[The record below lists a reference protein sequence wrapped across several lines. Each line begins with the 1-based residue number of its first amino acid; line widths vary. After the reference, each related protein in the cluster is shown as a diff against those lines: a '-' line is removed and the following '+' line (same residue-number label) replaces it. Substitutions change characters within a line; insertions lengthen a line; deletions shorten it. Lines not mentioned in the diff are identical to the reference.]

1 MNEVKLNT
9 IRALIGEATP
19 KIGRFEAMILL
30 AHILGKPT
38 MTKSFPT
45 PRS

>member
-19 KIGRFEAMILL
+19 KIGRFS
-30 AHILGKPT
+30 PT
-38 MTKSFPT
+38 FWAS
-45 PRS
+45 PRNI

>member
-19 KIGRFEAMILL
+19 KIGRFAGMILI
-30 AHILGKPT
+30 AYIAGKPQE
-38 MTKSFPT
+38 
-45 PRS
+45 

>member
-19 KIGRFEAMILL
+19 KIGRFEIGR
-30 AHILGKPT
+30 AHV
-38 MTKSFPT
+38 
-45 PRS
+45 

>member
-30 AHILGKPT
+30 APFWA
-38 MTKSFPT
+38 S
-45 PRS
+45 PRNI